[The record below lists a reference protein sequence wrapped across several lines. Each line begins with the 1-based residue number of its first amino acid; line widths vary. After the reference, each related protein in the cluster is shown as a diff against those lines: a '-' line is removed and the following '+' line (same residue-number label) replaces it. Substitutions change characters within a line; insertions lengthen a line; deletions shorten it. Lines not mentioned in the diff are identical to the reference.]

1 MMEWIK
7 AQLSSFEDPYILL
20 LVAPI
25 IFGLLYILVS
35 FFGERGE

>member
-7 AQLSSFEDPYILL
+7 EQMTMFGDPFTLVIL
-20 LVAPI
+20 API
-25 IFGLLYILVS
+25 VFGILYILVS

>member
-7 AQLSSFEDPYILL
+7 AQLSLFENPYLL
-20 LVAPI
+20 LITAPV
-25 IFGLLYILVS
+25 IFGVLYIVVS